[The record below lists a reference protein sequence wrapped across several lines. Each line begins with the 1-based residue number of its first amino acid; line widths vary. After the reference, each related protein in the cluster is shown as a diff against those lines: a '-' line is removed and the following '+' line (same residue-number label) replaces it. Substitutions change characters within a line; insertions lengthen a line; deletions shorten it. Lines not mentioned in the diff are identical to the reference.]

1 MGLQGMGY
9 KMDIVFVIDA
19 TGSMTP
25 IMNQVRAN
33 ALTLGDKI
41 CEGMK
46 ASGKPV
52 DELRMRVIDFADY
65 ASEGDEAIRLTDFF
79 NMPADKEKF
88 ENAINAIDIDRRG
101 GDVPENGLEA
111 LFVAMNSDWVKIG
124 AGENGRHVIVLI
136 TDAVPLNLQDRAG
149 CVDYPADEYPSN
161 IEELSEIWNAD
172 AQSAI
177 TKLSPSKKRLVLY
190 APAGT
195 DAAGHTWDTV
205 RSWEWTTSTEV
216 DASTGLEGIDMSAII
231 AEIVRS
237 M

>member
-25 IMNQVRAN
+25 IMQQAKEN

-46 ASGKPV
+46 NAGKPV
-52 DELRMRVIDFADY
+52 DELRLKVIDFADF
-65 ASEGDEAIRLTDFF
+65 ASEGDEAIRSTDFYT
-79 NMPADKEKF
+79 MPAEKEKF
-88 ENAINAIDIDRRG
+88 EKAINEINIDRRG
-101 GDVPENGLEA
+101 GDIPENALEA
-111 LFVAMNSDWVKIG
+111 LYAAMNSDWVKIG

-136 TDAVPLNLQDRAG
+136 TDAVPLNLRERDG
-149 CVDYPADEYPSN
+149 CVGYQSDEYPSD
-161 IEELSEIWNAD
+161 IEELSQIWNAD
-172 AQSAI
+172 AQSS
-177 TKLSPSKKRLVLY
+177 TTRLSPSKKRLVLY

-216 DASTGLEGIDMSAII
+216 DAAAGLEGIDMNAII